1 MIKQSTCNEISMMNK
16 SPSNKIMIIK
26 KSDDNYPCLLKEI
39 PDAPEKIFV
48 LGNLQ
53 NKDDNK
59 LKVAIVGTR
68 RATSEGRILAK
79 ELAKKLAENG
89 VVIVSGLAMGID
101 TAAHQGAV
109 EAKGKTIAVLANG
122 LDLIYPAQ
130 NENLARKILEL
141 NGAIISEYPAGT
153 PALPH
158 QFLERNR
165 IVSGLCEAT
174 IIIEAPEYSGSL
186 VTARL
191 AAEQG
196 RDVLVF
202 PGPLRHPNY
211 KGSHKLIRDGARLVA
226 SIEDVLEDLG
236 LNSNEDNRKEN
247 NRNVAKLP
255 LNNFETE
262 EEKII
267 FKTIKN
273 SNKPLDIDKII
284 KLTKLE
290 PQKANQTIAFLI
302 IKGIIK
308 ETERGYTI

>member
-1 MIKQSTCNEISMMNK
+1 MANKQLPEKIKT
-16 SPSNKIMIIK
+16 IK
-26 KSDDNYPCLLKEI
+26 KKDDDYPELLQEI

-53 NKDDNK
+53 NKQINSE
-59 LKVAIVGTR
+59 LKIAIVGTR
-68 RATSEGRILAK
+68 RATLEGRALAK
-79 ELAKKLAENG
+79 ELAKKLAECG
-89 VVIVSGLAMGID
+89 ITIVSGLAMGID
-101 TAAHQGAV
+101 TAAHYGTV

-122 LDLIYPAQ
+122 LNSIYPAQ
-130 NENLARKILEL
+130 NENLAKKILEFG
-141 NGAIISEYPAGT
+141 GAIISEYPAGT

-165 IVSGLCEAT
+165 IVSGLCDAT
-174 IIIEAPEYSGSL
+174 IIIEAPERSGSL

-196 RDVLVF
+196 REVFVF
-202 PGPLRHPNY
+202 PGPINHPNY
-211 KGSHKLIRDGARLVA
+211 KGSHKLIRDGARLTA
-226 SIEDVLEDLG
+226 SIEDIFEDLN
-236 LNSNEDNRKEN
+236 LNHKKLSQKKEN
-247 NRNVAKLP
+247 NTELP
-255 LNNFETE
+255 LSNIETE

-267 FKTIKN
+267 LKIIKN
-273 SNKPLDIDKII
+273 SNQPLNIDKII

-308 ETERGYTI
+308 ETEKGYIL